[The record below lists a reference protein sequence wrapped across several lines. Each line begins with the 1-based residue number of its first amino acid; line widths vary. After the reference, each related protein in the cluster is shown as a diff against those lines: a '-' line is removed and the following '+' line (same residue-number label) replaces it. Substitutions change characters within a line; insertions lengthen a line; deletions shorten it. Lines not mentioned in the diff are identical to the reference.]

1 MKKICQILAFAV
13 VCMFFV
19 QASAVS
25 AAKPLVGVKKG
36 DWIEYSMQINGPEVD
51 AARNITWYRCDV
63 LDVEGGWLLVNKT
76 ALMINGTLQSSVW
89 NFNLSAGQVFGWVI
103 VPANL
108 GEGESFFDAFKGAN
122 IMVEGEEQ
130 KMVLG
135 AARTVTHGS
144 IPGMVE
150 KEWDKTTGVYIHACE
165 HTTNYTIITDAV
177 ATNLWS
183 PQPPKENWAAL
194 YQWAAAATLL
204 AITVLSAAVL
214 VSEKKAVQ
222 KK

>member
-1 MKKICQILAFAV
+1 
-13 VCMFFV
+13 MFFV
-19 QASAVS
+19 QASALS

-63 LDVEGGWLLVNKT
+63 LDVDGGCIMVNKT

-89 NFNLSAGQVFGWVI
+89 NFNLSSGQVFGWVI

-108 GEGESFFDAFKGAN
+108 CGGETFFDVFKGAN
-122 IMVEGEEQ
+122 ITVESEEQ
-130 KMVLG
+130 KMLLG

-150 KEWDKTTGVYIHACE
+150 KEWDKTTGVYVHAVE
-165 HTTNYTIITDAV
+165 HTTNYTILTDAV
-177 ATNLWS
+177 ATNLWN
-183 PQPPKENWAAL
+183 PNP
-194 YQWAAAATLL
+194 
-204 AITVLSAAVL
+204 
-214 VSEKKAVQ
+214 SEQTYRHFTSRLHHAPYSQ
-222 KK
+222 